1 MKPREIMGWQCSCCG
16 RIYFEKSVA
25 EMCCVCKECG
35 KEGTHNGLVAC
46 IDCQSKA
53 RRKRDL
59 KRWDEA
65 RKVNLSEYEDDTVY
79 VESMEQYVEAD
90 HNMLWETFDE
100 SQYPD
105 KTHLP
110 SYRELGV
117 YGIERRTL
125 GIDANMVYEQVCEE
139 SYEDYSMSDE
149 ASRAL
154 YDMCSEWNERFG
166 ESMYVPDYKT
176 AITEG

>member
-1 MKPREIMGWQCSCCG
+1 MNPSKVSSWRCSCCG
-16 RIYFEKSVA
+16 RTYFEKSTA
-25 EMCCVCKECG
+25 ERCCVCQRCG
-35 KEGTHNGLVAC
+35 KKGTKNGLVEC
-46 IDCQSKA
+46 IDCQIIA
-53 RRKRDL
+53 REEREL
-59 KRWDEA
+59 KRWDGA
-65 RKVNLSEYEDDTVY
+65 RKVRLSDYDDDIVY
-79 VESMEQYVEAD
+79 VESMERYVDAD
-90 HNMLWETFDE
+90 HDMIWEAFDD

-105 KTHLP
+105 KTPLP

-139 SYEDYSMSDE
+139 SYEDYFMSDE

-154 YDMCSEWNERFG
+154 YDMCSEWNKRFG